1 MAVSQELVATSE
13 MSLIPFYFSKVERM
27 SENEFVGQLI
37 DLEYSLQKFALRL
50 TQKKEDVK
58 DLVQETCLRVL
69 MNRDKYINN
78 DNFKAWTFTIMKNTF
93 INEYRHSFRKLTCT
107 DSTIDFSFFDKAGHL
122 VSDGPDS
129 AYSVMEITQHIE
141 QLETKFRVPFKMHTQ
156 GFKYKEIAE
165 KLNLTIGTVKSRI
178 FLSRKQLMYQLNR

>member
-1 MAVSQELVATSE
+1 
-13 MSLIPFYFSKVERM
+13 M
-27 SENEFVGQLI
+27 SENEFNGHLI
-37 DLEYSLQKFALRL
+37 DLECSLEKFAFRL

-93 INEYRHSFRKLTCT
+93 INEYRRSYRQLTCT
-107 DSTIDFSFFDKAGHL
+107 DSTIDFSFLDKAGHS

-129 AYSVMEITQHIE
+129 AYSVMEITQNIE
-141 QLETKFRVPFKMHTQ
+141 QLESKFKVPFKMHTQ

-165 KLNLTIGTVKSRI
+165 ELNLNIGTVKSRI
-178 FLSRKQLMYQLNR
+178 FLSRKQLMDKLNR